1 MNAHP
6 ATWDLDRL
14 LAECKSRRQRRSG
27 PGGQH
32 RNKVETAVVITH
44 LPTNTRGE
52 ASERRSQEQNRRMAI
67 FRLRVNLAL
76 NERAAPNL
84 ATEVP
89 SPLWRTRC
97 TGARIAI
104 NVSHEDFPAL
114 LSEALDV
121 LCAAKLDVP
130 RAAEWLACTPSQLI
144 RLLKLDPRAL
154 AHINTARRDAGLHA
168 LK

>member
-32 RNKVETAVVITH
+32 RNKVETAVVMTH

-52 ASERRSQEQNRRMAI
+52 ASERRSQEQNRQMAI

-76 NERAAPNL
+76 NERVARDL
-84 ATEVP
+84 ATQGP

-97 TGARIAI
+97 AGGRIAI

-121 LCAAKLDVP
+121 LHAAKWDTP
-130 RAAEWLACTPSQLI
+130 RAADWLACTPSQLI
-144 RLLKLDPRAL
+144 RLLKLEPRAF
-154 AHINTARRDAGLHA
+154 AQINVARRDAGMHA